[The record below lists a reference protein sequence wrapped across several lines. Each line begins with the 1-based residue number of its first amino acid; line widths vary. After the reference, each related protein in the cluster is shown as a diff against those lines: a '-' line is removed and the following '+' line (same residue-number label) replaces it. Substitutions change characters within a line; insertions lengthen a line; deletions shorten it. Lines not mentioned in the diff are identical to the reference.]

1 MKLTIYE
8 MGSKGEGTA
17 HTQSGVVHVPFALP
31 GETVN
36 AAVNGNRA
44 TVMSVL
50 EASAD
55 RIEPACRHFE
65 TCGGC
70 ALQHWALGPQLE
82 WKRQLVVDALAQRGI
97 DAQVGKIIAAG
108 QGERRRAVF
117 SVREE
122 KGRKQVGFNAS
133 QSHTIVPIDQCVV
146 VAPAIIAAMQIVR
159 DLANLMPI
167 KKDGGHISVTLTTS
181 GLDVSMTGLEKV
193 STDLRTQMSSFAVSR
208 DLARLSIEE
217 DVIVENRRPIIH
229 FGQVAVSPPP
239 GGFLQACASIES
251 AIAAELTNHFAKCK
265 SVADLFSGSGAFA
278 FQIAKAAPVH
288 AIEGDAAAVA
298 AIDRGRRGLQG
309 FKAITV
315 EQRDL
320 FRRPLI
326 LNDLKAYDAV
336 IFDPPRAGAEDQARM
351 LAKSKVKKIA
361 AVSCNPATLARDLRI
376 LIDGGYVLKS
386 VTPYD
391 QFLYSPHVEAV
402 ALLERTK

>member
-1 MKLTIYE
+1 MSLKITE

-17 HTQSGVVHVPFALP
+17 QTERGPVHVPFALP

-36 AAVNGNRA
+36 AAVNGSRG

-50 EASAD
+50 EASPD
-55 RIEPACRHFE
+55 RVKPVCSHFE
-65 TCGGC
+65 VCGGC
-70 ALQHWALGPQLE
+70 SLQHWALAPQLA
-82 WKRQLVVDALAQRGI
+82 WKRQLVSDALSQRGI
-97 DAQVGKIIAAG
+97 DIEVGAITAAKP
-108 QGERRRAVF
+108 GERRRAVF

-122 KGRKQVGFNAS
+122 KGRKLVGFNAAH
-133 QSHTIVPIDQCVV
+133 SHTIIAIEECAVIAPEI
-146 VAPAIIAAMQIVR
+146 VAALPMVR
-159 DLANLMPI
+159 ALANLMPV
-167 KKDGGHISVTLTTS
+167 KKDGAHITVTLTTS
-181 GLDVSMTGLEKV
+181 GLDVSIAGVEKI
-193 STDLRTQMSSFAVSR
+193 STDLRSQMSSFAVAR
-208 DLARLSIEE
+208 DLARLSLGT
-217 DVIVENRRPIIH
+217 DVIVETRRPIIH
-229 FGQVAVSPPP
+229 FGAVAVSPPP
-239 GGFLQACASIES
+239 GGFLQACASVES
-251 AIAAELTNHFAKCK
+251 AMAAEVTAHFAKCK

-298 AIDRGRRGLQG
+298 SIDRGRRGLQG

-336 IFDPPRAGAEDQARM
+336 IFDPPRAGAEDQSKM
-351 LAKSKVKKIA
+351 LAQSKVKKIA

-376 LIDGGYVLKS
+376 LIDGGYALKS

-391 QFLYSPHVEAV
+391 QFLWSAHVEAV
-402 ALLERTK
+402 ALLERN

>member
-1 MKLTIYE
+1 MSLIIQE

-17 HTQSGVVHVPFALP
+17 HTSSGPVHIAFALP
-31 GETVN
+31 GEVVN
-36 AAVNGNRA
+36 VAVNGNRG
-44 TVMSVL
+44 TLISVL
-50 EASAD
+50 EPSQD
-55 RIEPACRHFE
+55 RVQPSCKHFE
-65 TCGGC
+65 SCGGC
-70 ALQHWALGPQLE
+70 ALQHWALPAQLV
-82 WKRQLVVDALAQRGI
+82 WKRQLVIDALAARGI
-97 DAQVGKIIAAG
+97 AVNVGEITAAG
-108 QGERRRAVF
+108 TGERRRAVF

-122 KGRKQVGFNAS
+122 KGRKHVGFNAS
-133 QSHTIVPIDQCVV
+133 QSHTVIPIEECIV
-146 VAPAIIAAMQIVR
+146 VAPAIVAAMPIIR

-167 KKDGGHISVTLTTS
+167 KKDGGHIAVTLTTS

-193 STDLRTQMSSFAVSR
+193 STDLRTQMSGFAISR

-217 DVIVENRRPIIH
+217 DIIVESRRPIIH

-251 AIAAELTNHFAKCK
+251 AMAAEITKHFAKCK
-265 SVADLFSGSGAFA
+265 RVADLFSGSGAFA

-288 AIEGDAAAVA
+288 AIEGDTAAVA
-298 AIDRGRRGLQG
+298 SIDRGRRGLQG

-326 LNDLKAYDAV
+326 LNDLKAYDGV
-336 IFDPPRAGAEDQARM
+336 IFDPPRAGAEDQAKM
-351 LAKSKVKKIA
+351 LARSKVKKIA

-376 LIDGGYVLKS
+376 LIDGGYALKS

-402 ALLERTK
+402 ALLERI

>member
-1 MKLTIYE
+1 MNLKIIE

-17 HTQSGVVHVPFALP
+17 HSEQGLIHVPFALP
-31 GETVN
+31 GETIN
-36 AAVNGNRA
+36 AAVNGSRG
-44 TVMSVL
+44 TVMAV
-50 EASAD
+50 
-55 RIEPACRHFE
+55 IEPSPDRVDPSCIHFE
-65 TCGGC
+65 SCGGC
-70 ALQHWALGPQLE
+70 ALQHWDLAAQLA
-82 WKRQLVVDALAQRGI
+82 WKRQLVIDALQHRGI
-97 DAQVGKIIAAG
+97 DIEVGKITAA
-108 QGERRRAVF
+108 QPGERRRAVF
-117 SVREE
+117 SVRDE
-122 KGRKQVGFNAS
+122 KGRKVVGFNAA
-133 QSHTIVPIDQCVV
+133 QSHTIIPIEQCAV
-146 VAPAIIAAMQIVR
+146 VAPQIVAALPIVR
-159 DLANLMPI
+159 ALANLMPI
-167 KKDGGHISVTLTTS
+167 KKVGGHIAVTLTTS

-193 STDLRTQMSSFAVSR
+193 STDLRSQMSSFAVSR
-208 DLARLSIEE
+208 DLARLSIAE

-239 GGFLQACASIES
+239 GGFLQACASVES
-251 AIAAELTNHFAKCK
+251 AMAAQVTAHLAKCK
-265 SVADLFSGSGAFA
+265 SVVDLFSGSGAFA

-298 AIDRGRRGLQG
+298 SIDRGRRGLQG

-336 IFDPPRAGAEDQARM
+336 IFDPPRAGAEDQSKM

-376 LIDGGYVLKS
+376 LMDGGYALKS

-391 QFLYSPHVEAV
+391 QFLWSPHVEAV
-402 ALLERTK
+402 ALLERG

>member
-1 MKLTIYE
+1 MNLKIIE

-17 HTQSGVVHVPFALP
+17 HTEQGVVHVPFSLP

-36 AAVNGNRA
+36 AAVSGNRGTLIA
-44 TVMSVL
+44 VL
-50 EASAD
+50 EPSPD
-55 RIEPACRHFE
+55 RITQSCIHFE

-70 ALQHWALGPQLE
+70 ALQHWDLTAQLA
-82 WKRQLVVDALAQRGI
+82 WKRQLVIDALQHRGI
-97 DAQVGKIIAAG
+97 DIEVGKITAA
-108 QGERRRAVF
+108 QPGERRRAVF
-117 SVREE
+117 SVRDE
-122 KGRKQVGFNAS
+122 KGRKVVGFNAA
-133 QSHTIVPIDQCVV
+133 QSHTIVPIEQCAV
-146 VAPAIIAAMQIVR
+146 VAPQIVAALPIVR
-159 DLANLMPI
+159 ALANLMPI
-167 KKDGGHISVTLTTS
+167 KKDGGHIAVTLTTS

-193 STDLRTQMSSFAVSR
+193 STDLRSQMSSFAVAR
-208 DLARLSIEE
+208 DLARLSIAE

-251 AIAAELTNHFAKCK
+251 AMAAEVTGHFAKCK
-265 SVADLFSGSGAFA
+265 SVVDLFSGSGAFA

-298 AIDRGRRGLQG
+298 SIDRGRRGLQG

-326 LNDLKAYDAV
+326 LNDLKAYDGV
-336 IFDPPRAGAEDQARM
+336 IFDPPRAGAEDQSKM

-376 LIDGGYVLKS
+376 LMDGGYALKS

-391 QFLYSPHVEAV
+391 QFLWAPHVEAV
-402 ALLERTK
+402 ALLERI